1 MNKIYN
7 PFLTYFHNLFRVAL
21 FEIMIMI
28 IRKNDF
34 RLLMARK
41 NDDFWIFFLQML
53 KSTVVVYDI
62 VVRFKPSQGWVFPYG

>member
-21 FEIMIMI
+21 FEIIIMI

-34 RLLMARK
+34 RLSKARNMAT
-41 NDDFWIFFLQML
+41 FGFIFLQML
-53 KSTVVVYDI
+53 KSTVVVYDA